1 MILIVV
7 NASTRRDELHPAF
20 AHTAVA
26 LALHSQ
32 LSQMSFPALS
42 VCTLE
47 SHKHWEPQEQAQL
60 AERVPALEQSTSSAQ
75 NPLWETFFCKESAA
89 AGDWKATKR
98 RDCGREELMLPASPG
113 YACPSCWDL
122 SVCISLS
129 ILQETS
135 ASPQAVPENLI
146 FLLMIHLPP
155 HCIKDIKWVS

>member
-7 NASTRRDELHPAF
+7 NTSTRRDELHPAF

-75 NPLWETFFCKESAA
+75 NPLWKRFSVRNQQQLETGKPQRDEIV
-89 AGDWKATKR
+89 AGR
-98 RDCGREELMLPASPG
+98 S
-113 YACPSCWDL
+113 
-122 SVCISLS
+122 
-129 ILQETS
+129 
-135 ASPQAVPENLI
+135 
-146 FLLMIHLPP
+146 
-155 HCIKDIKWVS
+155 